1 MDQTDEERA
10 VVIVASLLSVVVV
23 VFVGTNIGGSSTGT
37 SYGPSVGSGVISIRI
52 AGVLMTLSVLA
63 GGLLAGRR
71 VVTTL
76 GTEFIPAEYFT
87 LEVSLAVLVFTGCGI
102 LFGNLRGVPV
112 STSETII
119 SAITGLGIALG
130 VLDWATF
137 GQVVIWWVFS
147 PVIAFW
153 LTAVT
158 GRYLYDDIVGA
169 LAIQEGPR
177 TTFARVLVIGLACY
191 MAFSAGASNV
201 ANAIAPLVGAGVFP
215 LVPAI
220 VLGGLTMGAGAFVF
234 GPRTMNTVGNDIT
247 TLPLEAALIVE
258 AVAATIITLL
268 SWAGIPASLAIT
280 AITCVI
286 GLGWGR
292 STRHLTRL
300 QQFGLSDVTEADYRE
315 LERNRLELFD
325 PYTTRKIV
333 ATWLLVPI
341 AVGVIALVVFS
352 IGSFTGLLGV

>member
-1 MDQTDEERA
+1 M
-10 VVIVASLLSVVVV
+10 VVGASLVGVVVA

-37 SYGPSVGSGVISIRI
+37 SYGPSVGSGVISMRR
-52 AGVLMTLSVLA
+52 AGVLMTISVLA

-71 VVTTL
+71 VVETL
-76 GTEFIPAEYFT
+76 GTEFVPPEYFT

-119 SAITGLGIALG
+119 SAITGMGIALG

-153 LTAVT
+153 LTAVI
-158 GRYLYDDIVGA
+158 GRYFYDDVVDA
-169 LAIQEGPR
+169 LALQDGSR
-177 TTFARVLVIGLACY
+177 TAFARVLVIGLACY

-220 VLGGLTMGAGAFVF
+220 VLGGLAMGAGAFVF
-234 GPRTMNTVGNDIT
+234 GPRTMKTVGNDIT
-247 TLPLEAALIVE
+247 DLPLEAALIVE

-268 SWAGIPASLAIT
+268 SLAGIPASLAIT

-286 GLGWGR
+286 GLGWGGR
-292 STRHLTRL
+292 PDTSPDCSS
-300 QQFGLSDVTEADYRE
+300 SD
-315 LERNRLELFD
+315 
-325 PYTTRKIV
+325 
-333 ATWLLVPI
+333 
-341 AVGVIALVVFS
+341 
-352 IGSFTGLLGV
+352 